1 MNVLTKADQHAPGKS
16 YADAPGEADIDLDQL
31 VKAARRQIWV
41 LLAFCVIGVAFG
53 AAYIAQSVPRY
64 TATSVLIIDSTK
76 DKSSI
81 SASIADLTY
90 DSGAIDSQLEVLK
103 SEGTASSVLSAL
115 NLTTNEEFL
124 RVRESGFSRWLGAV
138 RRGLGFG
145 QDGESAEQAAAPE
158 GEDARARL
166 RRAQI
171 NQLQGSLDVR
181 RVGRSYVINIDYT
194 AADPVLAATV
204 ANGFAHAYV
213 NDQLAASFNAMQQT
227 GVWLEKRTADFK
239 TRWINSDLEL
249 QRYKADHNLITA
261 EGKLLGDQQLTQL
274 SSQYTIAQSDTA
286 KALARYSQIDK
297 LIADNDIDGVVAETL
312 ASPVINELRNKY
324 LRTAEAEKQVSA
336 ALGADQQQAVAL
348 RQSMADYKTQM
359 FSEMRRIAKS
369 YKSDAEVARSKEESL
384 RQSIAALA
392 QDNTVMDQRLVPLR
406 VLEGEVNSNRQVY
419 EALIQRYQEVQ
430 ERQTLPE
437 AEARIITAAAPP
449 TTPAYPKKSVVMA
462 LSLVFGML
470 AGIAVGAVRENRD
483 RVFRTAADV
492 RNGLRLDFL
501 GMLPAVKSTRIGKG
515 RDEDS
520 DPTHIRT
527 DSSVLRYCLDQPFSS
542 FTETLQGMKVAADL
556 NIGRKTAKVIGIASV
571 SPHEGKTTVSKNFA
585 SLLARMGE
593 RVLLIDGD
601 LHQRGLTT
609 ALADHAEYGLLE
621 VVRGQK
627 TIDECLMSEPASGL
641 NFLPTVV
648 KVRLPH
654 SSHVLSSP
662 GMRRI
667 IEDARSAFDYVVV
680 DLPPV
685 GPVVG
690 VRAASSLFDGFV
702 LVVEWGH
709 TVQAM
714 VRNTILIDAEI
725 TSKCLGVVY
734 NKVRMNKIRL
744 YEGMGSKAFH
754 HEEFGDYFKA

>member
-1 MNVLTKADQHAPGKS
+1 MNVLTKADQHSTGRS
-16 YADAPGEADIDLDQL
+16 IADAPVEADLDLEQL
-31 VKAARRQIWV
+31 VKAARRQLWV
-41 LLAFCVIGVAFG
+41 LLAFAVIGVAFG

-103 SEGTASSVLSAL
+103 SEGTASSVVSAL
-115 NLTTNEEFL
+115 NLTNNEDFL
-124 RVRESGFSRWLGAV
+124 RTPETGFARWLGAV
-138 RRGLGFG
+138 RSSVGLGG
-145 QDGESAEQAAAPE
+145 DSGPADPPLPE
-158 GEDARARL
+158 GDDGKARL
-166 RRAQI
+166 RRALV
-171 NQLQGSLDVR
+171 NQLGSNLEVR

-194 AADPVLAATV
+194 APDPVMAATI

-213 NDQLAASFNAMQQT
+213 DDQLAASFNAMQQT
-227 GVWLEKRTADFK
+227 SVWLEKRTAEFK
-239 TRWINSDLEL
+239 KRWMASDLEL

-274 SSQYTIAQSDTA
+274 STQYTLAQSDTA
-286 KALARYSQIDK
+286 KALARSSQIEK
-297 LIADNDIDGVVAETL
+297 LIAENDIDGVVSETL
-312 ASPVINELRNKY
+312 ASPVINDLRTKY
-324 LRTAEAEKQVSA
+324 LRTAEAEKQVAA
-336 ALGADQQQAVAL
+336 ALGSDQQQAVAL
-348 RQSMADYKTQM
+348 RQSMEDYKTQI
-359 FSEMRRIAKS
+359 FSEMRRIAQS
-369 YKSDAEVARSKEESL
+369 YKSDADVARSKEESL

-392 QDNTVMDQRLVPLR
+392 QDNTAMDQKLVPLR
-406 VLEGEVNSNRQVY
+406 VLEGEVNSNRHVY

-449 TTPAYPKKSVVMA
+449 AFPAYPKRSVIMA
-462 LSLVFGML
+462 LSLVIGTL
-470 AGIAVGAVRENRD
+470 AGVAVAAVRENRD

-492 RNGLRLDFL
+492 RNGLHLDFL
-501 GMLPAVKSTRIGKG
+501 GMLPAVKTTRVVRN
-515 RDEDS
+515 RDEVD

-527 DSSVLRYCLDQPFSS
+527 ESSILRYCLDQPFSS

-609 ALADHAEYGLLE
+609 ALADHAEIGLLE
-621 VVRGQK
+621 VVRGQR
-627 TIDECLMSEPASGL
+627 TVDECLLTEPASGL
-641 NFLPTVV
+641 SFLPTVV

-667 IEDARSAFDYVVV
+667 LEDARAAFDYVVV

-714 VRNTILIDAEI
+714 VRNTVLIDAEI

-734 NKVRMNKIRL
+734 NKVRMNKIKL

-754 HEEFGDYFKA
+754 HEEFGDYFKP

>member
-1 MNVLTKADQHAPGKS
+1 MNVLTKADQHSTGKPF
-16 YADAPGEADIDLDQL
+16 ADAPAEADLDLDQL
-31 VKAARRQIWV
+31 VKAARRQLWV

-64 TATSVLIIDSTK
+64 TATSVLIIDSSK

-103 SEGTASSVLSAL
+103 SEGTASSVVSAL
-115 NLTTNEEFL
+115 NLTTNEDFL
-124 RVRESGFSRWLGAV
+124 RTRESGFARWLGAV
-138 RRGLGFG
+138 RGGLGG
-145 QDGESAEQAAAPE
+145 DPAGSADPAVQE
-158 GEDARARL
+158 GEDGKARV
-166 RRAQI
+166 RRALV
-171 NQLQGSLDVR
+171 NQLEGNLEVR

-194 AADPVLAATV
+194 AADPVMAATI

-213 NDQLAASFNAMQQT
+213 DDQLAASFNAMQQT
-227 GVWLEKRTADFK
+227 SVWLEKRTADFK
-239 TRWINSDLEL
+239 KRWIASDLEL

-274 SSQYTIAQSDTA
+274 SAQYTLAQSETA
-286 KALARYSQIDK
+286 RALARSSQIEK

-312 ASPVINELRNKY
+312 ASVVINDLRGKY
-324 LRTAEAEKQVSA
+324 LRTAEAEQQVAA
-336 ALGADQQQAVAL
+336 ALGPDQQQAVAL
-348 RQSMADYKTQM
+348 RQSMADYKTQI
-359 FSEMRRIAKS
+359 FSEMQRIAQS
-369 YKSDAEVARSKEESL
+369 YKSDAEVAKSKEESL

-392 QDNTVMDQRLVPLR
+392 QENTAMDQKLVPLR
-406 VLEGEVNSNRQVY
+406 VLEGEVTSNRQVY

-437 AEARIITAAAPP
+437 AEARIITAVA
-449 TTPAYPKKSVVMA
+449 PAYPKKSVVLA

-470 AGIAVGAVRENRD
+470 AGIAVAAVRENRD

-492 RNGLRLDFL
+492 RNGLHLDFL
-501 GMLPAVKSTRIGKG
+501 GMLPAVKATRLGKG
-515 RDEDS
+515 REEDS

-527 DSSVLRYCLDQPFSS
+527 ETSLLRYCLDQPFSS

-627 TIDECLMSEPASGL
+627 TIEECLMTEPASGL
-641 NFLPTVV
+641 HFLPTVV

-667 IEDARSAFDYVVV
+667 IEEARTAFDYVVV

-744 YEGMGSKAFH
+744 YEGLGSKAFH
-754 HEEFGDYFKA
+754 HEEFGDYFKP